1 MQNVVDLNTRIKNG
15 RRRLGRLAILFGAP
29 LALLIYFLLLE
40 QYGLS
45 FLDLDDDE
53 RVAEERVLE
62 AVP

>member
-1 MQNVVDLNTRIKNG
+1 MQNVVALNTRIKNG

-40 QYGLS
+40 HYGLS

-53 RVAEERVLE
+53 QVIE
-62 AVP
+62 AAPY

>member
-15 RRRLGRLAILFGAP
+15 RRLGRLAILFGAP

-40 QYGLS
+40 HYGLS
-45 FLDLDDDE
+45 FLDLGDDE